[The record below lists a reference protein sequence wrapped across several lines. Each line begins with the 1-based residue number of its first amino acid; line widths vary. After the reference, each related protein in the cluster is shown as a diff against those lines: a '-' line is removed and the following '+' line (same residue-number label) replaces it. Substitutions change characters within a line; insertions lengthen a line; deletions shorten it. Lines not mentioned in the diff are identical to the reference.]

1 MAAPTIRINEKTL
14 SDLRKLAK
22 RTGQSIQ
29 AVLDHAIE
37 EYRRKMF
44 LEEANAAFAALRKN
58 SKAWAQ
64 EEKERAE
71 WDATLSD
78 GLESD

>member
-1 MAAPTIRINEKTL
+1 MAAPTVRINEKTL
-14 SDLRKLAK
+14 SDLRELAK

-44 LEEANAAFAALRKN
+44 LEEANAAFATLRKN

-71 WDATLSD
+71 WDVTLSD
-78 GLESD
+78 GLGSD